1 MACQSMHFWTFT
13 GLVAAFLDLAIA
25 YLLLCA
31 SAIAYFASR
40 FLGLFGLSLP
50 CPCNGQFVGSTSG
63 YCVNRLLIEYPNENI
78 CSVQFS
84 VKSKFPFDA
93 ILAEEQ
99 NCHVN
104 LRLIRGRSDSVG
116 GFAELEG
123 EASCSTT
130 LDAGKPEN
138 VVRSDSVG
146 RNENVVLI
154 SPGVKE
160 GKFDLKGKGLL
171 NQKPRGGV
179 LRRRKSGIDYGKF
192 SSVSSCDPSYWNWQG
207 FPQSP
212 SSISQANGSTGG
224 ISLPDDYGDDH
235 ASRWHCEC
243 EIHYVINSINS
254 FGVYITRSTSNVSYS
269 DLSGKTKSEASDRGE
284 ELRDKD
290 FHDVDLN
297 QPLDEIEP
305 KESSSTNL
313 EELRSEVR
321 GEVALDNNQ
330 SNAVRVLEQRL
341 EEEHTARAA
350 LYLELE
356 KERNAAATAADEAMA
371 MILRLQE
378 EKASIEM
385 EARQYHRIVEE
396 KTAYDAEEMNIL
408 KEILLR
414 REREKHFLEKE
425 VDTYR
430 QMTYPR
436 SEQLDDNVW
445 YMEDT
450 QRQEHTSSLHLTED
464 PTLMLHQLSESIAM
478 KEKVRNGA
486 SESIGMQK
494 CNVAAGKEL
503 LQGWEEDAQLL
514 KHWELDYQNSKMEK
528 CSNSGN
534 EELQEKEMVFV
545 DNDPYS
551 QPKEGHIVQ
560 TYLQAYKYGTSKES
574 DYLEKTIPI
583 MIEEQEA
590 NEYAK
595 LFPRV
600 ATKTVE
606 NSSEMGTFMTFI
618 QKSGDN
624 MDKHGVDVS
633 HESRDPCNTIFDKEP
648 HVHDVHVIGDASN
661 SSNEVIGDRRG
672 WFSLGETCSQEISD
686 LPHEA
691 SLVQIFDS
699 RKDFPS
705 TSTLGTETDTNR
717 DSSDMTMGM
726 RPMGS
731 MGISLL
737 SDLRRNSMSALD
749 NEKAKID
756 TEVGWLRERLRVV
769 QEGREKLNLPAEHR
783 EREKL
788 QMQLLED
795 IAGQLQEIRLLTG
808 PGKAVRQVSLP
819 PPSSKLVGIAQMDME
834 EYGDRWHGF
843 APTVGF
849 SVWEE
854 IVKQNR
860 GLLPTIK

>member
-1 MACQSMHFWTFT
+1 MACQSMHLWTFT

-50 CPCNGQFVGSTSG
+50 CPCNGQFVGLASG
-63 YCVNRLLIEYPNENI
+63 YCLNRLLIEYPNENI

-93 ILAEEQ
+93 ILAKEQ

-130 LDAGKPEN
+130 SDARKPEN
-138 VVRSDSVG
+138 VVRIDSVG

-154 SPGVKE
+154 SPDVEE
-160 GKFDLKGKGLL
+160 GRFDLKGKGLL

-179 LRRRKSGIDYGKF
+179 RRRRKSGIDYGKF
-192 SSVSSCDPSYWNWQG
+192 SSVSSCDPSYWNGQG
-207 FPQSP
+207 FPQYP

-243 EIHYVINSINS
+243 EIHYVVNSINS
-254 FGVYITRSTSNVSYS
+254 LRATVTFLAKPKVKHLVFDVYHLYAW
-269 DLSGKTKSEASDRGE
+269 KDRGE

-290 FHDVDLN
+290 SHDVDLN
-297 QPLDEIEP
+297 QSLDEIEL
-305 KESSSTNL
+305 KESYSTYL

-321 GEVALDNNQ
+321 GEVALDSNQ

-341 EEEHTARAA
+341 EEEHAARAA

-408 KEILLR
+408 EEILLR

-430 QMTYPR
+430 QMTYLG
-436 SEQLDDNVW
+436 SEQLDGNVW
-445 YMEDT
+445 KMEDT

-486 SESIGMQK
+486 SEFIGMQK

-514 KHWELDYQNSKMEK
+514 KHRELDYQSSKMEK
-528 CSNSGN
+528 CGNSGN

-545 DNDPYS
+545 DNGPYS

-560 TYLQAYKYGTSKES
+560 TYLQAYKYSTSKES

-583 MIEEQEA
+583 MTKEQEA

-595 LFPRV
+595 LSSRM

-606 NSSEMGTFMTFI
+606 NSSEMGTFI

-624 MDKHGVDVS
+624 MDEHGVDVS
-633 HESRDPCNTIFDKEP
+633 RESRDPCNTIFDKEP

-661 SSNEVIGDRRG
+661 SCNGVIGDTRG
-672 WFSLGETCSQEISD
+672 WFSLGESCSQEIRD

-699 RKDFPS
+699 RKDFPG

-749 NEKAKID
+749 NERAKID

-788 QMQLLED
+788 QLQLLED
-795 IAGQLQEIRLLTG
+795 IAGQLREIRLLTG

-819 PPSSKLVGIAQMDME
+819 PPSSK
-834 EYGDRWHGF
+834 
-843 APTVGF
+843 
-849 SVWEE
+849 
-854 IVKQNR
+854 
-860 GLLPTIK
+860 